1 MRRVQ
6 QAALPYAAAAL
17 GVAAITAL
25 IATVRP
31 WNDPPNLAIAYVLL
45 VLWLGARHG
54 WPPAVAAALLAVP
67 AYDRFFVPPYGTFWV
82 SGPRELANPA
92 VLLAAALLRGRPV
105 TSLAA
110 REAGALAEA
119 QESGILYEL
128 ATAAL

>member
-31 WNDPPNLAIAYVLL
+31 WNGPPNLAIGYVLL

-54 WPPAVAAALLAVP
+54 WPPAVAAALLAVL
-67 AYDRFFVPPYGTFWV
+67 AYDWFFVPPYGTFWV
-82 SGPRELANPA
+82 SGPRELANLA
-92 VLLAAALLRGRPV
+92 VPLAAAPLGGPLGAPP
-105 TSLAA
+105 AA
-110 REAGALAEA
+110 RGAGGPGGGAGA
-119 QESGILYEL
+119 
-128 ATAAL
+128 AA

>member
-54 WPPAVAAALLAVP
+54 WPPAVAAAALPVP
-67 AYDRFFVPPYGTFWV
+67 GYDRVF
-82 SGPRELANPA
+82 LAPLRA
-92 VLLAAALLRGRPV
+92 VLGRGAPGPGQPGRPPP
-105 TSLAA
+105 APP
-110 REAGALAEA
+110 
-119 QESGILYEL
+119 
-128 ATAAL
+128 